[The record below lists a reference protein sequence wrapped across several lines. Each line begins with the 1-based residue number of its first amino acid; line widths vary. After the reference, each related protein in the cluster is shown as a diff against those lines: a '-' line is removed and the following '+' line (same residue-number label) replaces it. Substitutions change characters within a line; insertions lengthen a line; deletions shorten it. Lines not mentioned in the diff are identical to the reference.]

1 MTKRARPLSPF
12 MIGPYYRPQL
22 TSVLSITHRLSGVFL
37 SLGALGFAAWLVCAA
52 GPADDH
58 GRVTAWLGSVPGKLA
73 LLLWAA
79 AFYYHLLNGIRH
91 LGWDM
96 GWGLDLRT
104 TYATGWITV
113 AVAIVLSVVTA
124 MLAFGGA
131 P

>member
-1 MTKRARPLSPF
+1 MAKRERPLSPF

-37 SLGALGFAAWLVCAA
+37 SFGALAFVAWLVCVA
-52 GPADDH
+52 GPVATH
-58 GRVTAWLGSVPGKLA
+58 GRVANWFASAPAQVL

-96 GWGLDLRT
+96 GWGLDLKT
-104 TYATGWITV
+104 TYATGWLTV
-113 AVAIVLSVVTA
+113 ALALLLTA
-124 MLAFGGA
+124 LTALWTIGGA
-131 P
+131 A